1 VVDKAEM
8 AFSVIALGA
17 ASVFFATGHFF

>member
-1 VVDKAEM
+1 VDKAEM